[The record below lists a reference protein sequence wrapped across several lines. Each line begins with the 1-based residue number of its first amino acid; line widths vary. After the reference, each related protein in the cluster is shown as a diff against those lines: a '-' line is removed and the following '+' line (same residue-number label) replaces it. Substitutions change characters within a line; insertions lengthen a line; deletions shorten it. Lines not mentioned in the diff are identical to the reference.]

1 MYSVSRRLESFAA
14 ALTLVVI
21 VGVIAF
27 VTAAQ
32 AGTWTLYTC
41 EAPNGAILNEYAGWT
56 SQMIGSAG
64 PNSGAGS
71 ECGKPGGY
79 LFAESSSASLQNTY
93 TGWQW
98 DFQAPTGSTIV
109 GGTLA
114 IQLNSPEGQ
123 AWVEDPEN
131 IHTGTDVLANCQYN
145 LTCTDESRTTV
156 YLPANESTHVYIGAE
171 CASTLQSSPA
181 YCQPGTSGNPAI
193 DAQAVLYA
201 AAIKLGNNSVPN
213 ASDVGG
219 GLLSANTNGTQNL
232 TFTASDPGGPGVYDV
247 SVSIDNTTIYSG
259 TPADDKSS
267 CTNYGQTTDGTL
279 AFLSTAPCSS
289 SLAVDL
295 PVDTASL
302 ADGSHSLKILVED
315 AAENKAT
322 VYEGTITTDNAP
334 TVTSEPTIAG
344 TAQVGSTLTGTDAVF
359 AARSGTGAL
368 TQDTDQWLKCSGSGS
383 GCSAIAGATSNTYTP
398 VAADHGYTIEHENT
412 VEDGAK
418 HKASATSAP
427 TVPVAEPSSCTGSG
441 CQTGGGGNG
450 GTGGTGG
457 GGTGG
462 SGGSGGSPG
471 SDSSG
476 TSTPVIVDVMPNGSN
491 LGSVLLGSAARWSI
505 TLHVTPRNVRRHTKV
520 KLAGLVSTSP
530 RPAEGKLVYLQARSL
545 ATVYKG
551 SGRRRHRVN
560 VYGKWTSFQIFRAKS
575 NGVFSST
582 YTFRLG
588 GNHTYQFRAV
598 APAEGQYRNPT
609 GSSATTTVKET

>member
-302 ADGSHSLKILVED
+302 ADGSHSLKIVVED

-368 TQDTDQWLKCSGSGS
+368 TQDTSQWLKCSGSGS
-383 GCSAIAGATSNTYTP
+383 GCSAITGATSNTYTP
-398 VAADHGYTIEHENT
+398 VAADHGYTIEYENT

-450 GTGGTGG
+450 GTGSSGG
-457 GGTGG
+457 SAG
-462 SGGSGGSPG
+462 SGGSLG